1 MKKEDLE
8 RICFNCNQFFL
19 DKMGVG
25 TEYGICL
32 NDKDFEPFLDE
43 LLEHSNYSS
52 CQDLIDAKKFS
63 GEREGCEYYEEIEM
77 IEIDCNSQLG
87 IKLKRLDEA
96 GELNAET
103 FKTAVLYEQLEN
115 INWKTMPVDK
125 YVRQLQSPL
134 EKDRKAGISGLGAMF
149 FMGNK
154 EASNQLLKYL
164 KGLPPPQTLEEVY
177 VKKELLRYL
186 EHADKRSQLI
196 PYLINELY
204 NTPSN
209 NTTRQWITAIFKFL
223 EHSPKEK
230 IREPLEKMI
239 KDKKFSH
246 RLKKKMKDILY
257 DSYR

>member
-1 MKKEDLE
+1 MK
-8 RICFNCNQFFL
+8 
-19 DKMGVG
+19 
-25 TEYGICL
+25 
-32 NDKDFEPFLDE
+32 
-43 LLEHSNYSS
+43 
-52 CQDLIDAKKFS
+52 
-63 GEREGCEYYEEIEM
+63 
-77 IEIDCNSQLG
+77 
-87 IKLKRLDEA
+87 
-96 GELNAET
+96 
-103 FKTAVLYEQLEN
+103 
-115 INWKTMPVDK
+115 PVN
-125 YVRQLQSPL
+125 LM
-134 EKDRKAGISGLGAMF
+134 RK
-149 FMGNK
+149 
-154 EASNQLLKYL
+154 
-164 KGLPPPQTLEEVY
+164 
-177 VKKELLRYL
+177 LLRHL